1 MSLDN
6 IEDALKV
13 IASGG
18 MVVVIDDE
26 GRENEGDLIMAAELA
41 TPEALAFIIRYT
53 SGVVC
58 TALPAARLAQLQL
71 PLMVSDNNEAMGTAF
86 TITADYRHGTS
97 TGISAADRAL
107 TIRAL
112 VDPEVQAQDFAR
124 PGHILPLRAVAG
136 GVLRRPGH
144 TEAAVDLSRLAGLRP
159 GGVLCELVNDDGSMA
174 RLPQLKVF
182 AERHGLPLISI
193 ADLIAYRKS
202 TEQLVHRRSEARL
215 PTRHGE
221 FTVYSYESE
230 LDGLEHVA
238 LVMGE
243 LAGRASV
250 LVRLHSECLTGDV
263 FGSLRCDCGAQLD
276 SAMAKVASEGQ
287 GVIVYLK
294 GHEGRGIGL
303 THKLRAYAL
312 QDKGRDTVQAN
323 VELGLAVDARDYT
336 VGCQILAD
344 FGMTSMRLMSN
355 NPAKYDCITGFGLSI
370 TARVPLLVE
379 PNQENLVYLR
389 AKQNKLGH
397 LLGFQQAVA

>member
-1 MSLDN
+1 MALDR
-6 IEDALKV
+6 IEDALKA
-13 IASGG
+13 IAAGG

-26 GRENEGDLIMAAELA
+26 DRENEGDLIMAAELA
-41 TPEALAFIIRYT
+41 TPEALAFIIRHS

-71 PLMVSDNNEAMGTAF
+71 PLMVPDNTEAMGTAF
-86 TITADYRHGTS
+86 TITTDYRHGTS

-112 VDPEVQAQDFAR
+112 ADPAAQAHDFAR
-124 PGHILPLRAVAG
+124 PGHILPLRAVEG

-144 TEAAVDLSRLAGLRP
+144 TEAAVDLSRLAGLHP

-174 RLPQLKVF
+174 RLPQLEVF
-182 AERHGLPLISI
+182 AARHGLPLISI
-193 ADLIAYRKS
+193 ADLVAWRKR
-202 TEQLVHRRSEARL
+202 TEKLVHRRSEARL

-230 LDGLEHVA
+230 LDGLEQVA
-238 LVMGE
+238 LVMGDV
-243 LAGRASV
+243 AGRADV
-250 LVRLHSECLTGDV
+250 LVRVHSECLTGDV

-276 SAMAKVASEGQ
+276 GAMAKVASEGL

-344 FGMTSMRLMSN
+344 LGMTSMRLMSN
-355 NPAKYDCITGFGLSI
+355 NPAKYDGIADFGLSI

-379 PNQENLVYLR
+379 PNQENLLYLR
-389 AKQNKLGH
+389 AKQSKMGH
-397 LLGFQQAVA
+397 LLGFQQAAA

>member
-1 MSLDN
+1 
-6 IEDALKV
+6 
-13 IASGG
+13 
-18 MVVVIDDE
+18 
-26 GRENEGDLIMAAELA
+26 
-41 TPEALAFIIRYT
+41 
-53 SGVVC
+53 
-58 TALPAARLAQLQL
+58 
-71 PLMVSDNNEAMGTAF
+71 MGTAF
-86 TITADYRHGTS
+86 TITTDYRHGTS

-112 VDPEVQAQDFAR
+112 ADPAAQAHDFAR
-124 PGHILPLRAVAG
+124 PGHILPLRAVEG

-144 TEAAVDLSRLAGLRP
+144 TEAAVDLSRLAGLHP

-174 RLPQLKVF
+174 RLPQLEVF
-182 AERHGLPLISI
+182 AARHGLPLISI
-193 ADLIAYRKS
+193 ADLVAWRKR
-202 TEQLVHRRSEARL
+202 TEKLVHRRSEARL

-230 LDGLEHVA
+230 LDGLEQVA
-238 LVMGE
+238 LVMGDV
-243 LAGRASV
+243 AGRADV
-250 LVRLHSECLTGDV
+250 LVRVHSECLTGDV

-276 SAMAKVASEGQ
+276 GAMAKVASEGL

-344 FGMTSMRLMSN
+344 LGMTSMRLMSN
-355 NPAKYDCITGFGLSI
+355 NPAKYDGIADFGLSI

-379 PNQENLVYLR
+379 PNQENLLYLR
-389 AKQNKLGH
+389 AKQSKMGH
-397 LLGFQQAVA
+397 LLGFQQAAA

>member
-1 MSLDN
+1 MALDR
-6 IEDALKV
+6 IEDALKA
-13 IASGG
+13 IAAGG

-26 GRENEGDLIMAAELA
+26 DRENEGDLIMAAELA
-41 TPEALAFIIRYT
+41 TPEALAFIIRHS

-71 PLMVSDNNEAMGTAF
+71 PLIVPDNTEAMGTAF
-86 TITADYRHGTS
+86 TITTDYRHGTS

-112 VDPEVQAQDFAR
+112 ADPAAQAHDFAR
-124 PGHILPLRAVAG
+124 PGHILPLRAVEG

-144 TEAAVDLSRLAGLRP
+144 TEAAVDLSRLAGLHP

-174 RLPQLKVF
+174 RLPQLEVF
-182 AERHGLPLISI
+182 AARHGLPLISI
-193 ADLIAYRKS
+193 ADLVAWRKR
-202 TEQLVHRRSEARL
+202 TEKLVHRRSEARL

-230 LDGLEHVA
+230 LDGLEQVA
-238 LVMGE
+238 LVMGDV
-243 LAGRASV
+243 AGRADV
-250 LVRLHSECLTGDV
+250 LVRVHSECLTGDV

-276 SAMAKVASEGQ
+276 GAMAKVASEGL

-344 FGMTSMRLMSN
+344 LGMTSMRLMSN
-355 NPAKYDCITGFGLSI
+355 NPAKYDGIADFGLSI

-379 PNQENLVYLR
+379 PNQENLLYLR
-389 AKQNKLGH
+389 AKQSKMGH
-397 LLGFQQAVA
+397 LLGFQQAAA

>member
-1 MSLDN
+1 V
-6 IEDALKV
+6 E
-13 IASGG
+13 
-18 MVVVIDDE
+18 
-26 GRENEGDLIMAAELA
+26 
-41 TPEALAFIIRYT
+41 
-53 SGVVC
+53 
-58 TALPAARLAQLQL
+58 
-71 PLMVSDNNEAMGTAF
+71 
-86 TITADYRHGTS
+86 
-97 TGISAADRAL
+97 
-107 TIRAL
+107 
-112 VDPEVQAQDFAR
+112 
-124 PGHILPLRAVAG
+124 G

-144 TEAAVDLSRLAGLRP
+144 TEAALDLSRLAGLRP
-159 GGVLCELVNDDGSMA
+159 GGILCELVNDDGSMA

-193 ADLIAYRKS
+193 ADLIAYRKR
-202 TEQLVHRRSEARL
+202 TEKLVHRRSEARL

-238 LVMGE
+238 LVMGD
-243 LAGRASV
+243 LAGRANV
-250 LVRLHSECLTGDV
+250 LVRVHSECLTGDV

-287 GVIVYLK
+287 GAIVYLK

-303 THKLRAYAL
+303 THKLHAYAL

-344 FGMTSMRLMSN
+344 LGMTSMRLMSN
-355 NPAKYDCITGFGLSI
+355 NPAKYDCIADFGLSI

-379 PNQENLVYLR
+379 PNQENLVYLQ

-397 LLGFQQAVA
+397 LLGFQQAAA